1 MINQKQITQ
10 SVLTLIISSALF
22 LSSCSNDTKVV
33 NEQPNISPLPVKT
46 EIASGVFK
54 ISSDT
59 KICSN
64 DDLKNIGLIF
74 SERLTKLSS
83 LNLKTSTDCKTD
95 KSILLKIDNTIAEDE
110 GYKLDISSKGV
121 VISGKN
127 NAGVFYGVQTL
138 LQMIPSDASTK
149 KNIEIANLS
158 IKDAPFFKWRGMHLD
173 VSRHFL
179 PKQVVKDYID
189 ILAMHK
195 LNVFHWH
202 LTDDQ
207 GWRIEIKKHPKLT
220 EIGAWR
226 QDRTDEAWAIDDD
239 QRLPYDQNKPLYGG
253 FYTQEDIKEVVAY
266 ATARNITVVPEIEM
280 PGHSRAALVAY
291 PELSCF
297 AKDTEVAVGAF
308 VGENWDF
315 SDPFCAGNE
324 DTFKFFEDVIDEVL
338 VLFPSE
344 YIHIGGDEC
353 TKTRWSECD
362 KCQAR
367 IKEEGLKDEVE
378 LQSYFMQ
385 RMEKYI
391 NNKGR
396 KIIGWEEILEGGM
409 NPTAAIMP
417 WKFETALE
425 VCVEAAKGG
434 HEVIMSPSTYY
445 YFNLQ
450 WPFGKVTEPQ
460 TTSLKTVYDYN
471 PIPDDLDDKYKKSIV
486 GVEAAAWTEYIQNK
500 RDLEYQ
506 TMLRIAALSETAW
519 TNPKEKNY
527 NSFVKRLEN
536 LKSQYVK
543 YGYSY
548 YVPNPSGLTEKTVF
562 NNKILVKINK
572 QQPTTVLK
580 YTTDGSE
587 PNVNSKV
594 YEKEFYVTETTT
606 VKVAAFDNNGQKSD
620 VITGLFDKQ
629 DYRKGDDV
637 KNVKKG
643 IVLKTFKGKFRSAKL
658 IKGKKSTSKIIN
670 TVTITEKNNEVSAG
684 HIFNGYINIKE
695 EGVYTFNI
703 SSNDGCILY
712 IDGKTVVN
720 YDSFHNNV
728 VVGID
733 QYKSGQVA
741 LGKGY
746 HNFSV
751 KYFDWGTGEFI
762 KILIESDKMEKQELS
777 SDMLFH

>member
-1 MINQKQITQ
+1 MKKSSYHIKNI
-10 SVLTLIISSALF
+10 LILIISTTVF
-22 LSSCSNDTKVV
+22 FTSCSTDNKIVS
-33 NEQPNISPLPVKT
+33 EPNIIPKPVNT
-46 EIASGVFK
+46 ELSSGVFR
-54 ISSDT
+54 ISADT
-59 KICSN
+59 KICS
-64 DDLKNIGLIF
+64 DDALKNIGSIF
-74 SERLTKLSS
+74 SDQLEVLS
-83 LNLKTSTDCKTD
+83 NLKLDVSNDCKSG
-95 KSILLKIDNTIAEDE
+95 KNILLQIDENITEDD
-110 GYKLDISSKGV
+110 GYKLEISSDKV
-121 VISGKN
+121 VISGKDMG
-127 NAGVFYGVQTL
+127 GVYYGTQTF
-138 LQMIPSDASTK
+138 LQLIPADASSK
-149 KNIEIANLS
+149 KKIEVQNLTIS
-158 IKDAPFFKWRGMHLD
+158 DYPFFKWRGMHLD

-207 GWRIEIKKHPKLT
+207 GWRIEIKKYPKLT

-297 AKDTEVAVGAF
+297 GKDTEVAVGAF

-353 TKTRWSECD
+353 TKTRWSKCD

-417 WKFETALE
+417 WKFETALD

-486 GVEAAAWTEYIQNK
+486 GVEAAAWTEYIQTK

-506 TMLRIAALSETAW
+506 TMLRIAALSETGW
-519 TNPKEKNY
+519 SKPDEKNY
-527 NSFVKRLEN
+527 NSFVSRLEN
-536 LKSQYVK
+536 IKSQYVK

-548 YVPNPSGLTEKTVF
+548 YVPNPSGMAEKTVF
-562 NNKILVKINK
+562 TDSTLVTITN
-572 QQPTTVLK
+572 QQPNTILR

-587 PNVNSKV
+587 PTVNSETYNKQ
-594 YEKEFYVTETTT
+594 FYVNETTE

-620 VITGLFDKQ
+620 VITGLYEKQ
-629 DYRKGDDV
+629 EYRKGDDV
-637 KNVKKG
+637 ENLKKG
-643 IVLKTFKGKFRSAKL
+643 VVSKTFNGKFRSATL
-658 IKGKKSTSKIIN
+658 IKGKNPTTKIIEKI
-670 TVTITEKNNEVSAG
+670 TITEQNNEASAG
-684 HIFNGYINIKE
+684 HIFTGYIKIE
-695 EGVYTFNI
+695 EKGVYTFNI
-703 SSNDGCILY
+703 SSNDGSILE
-712 IDGKTVVN
+712 IGGNTVVD
-720 YDSFHNNV
+720 YDGFHNNV
-728 VVGID
+728 IVGVD
-733 QYKSGQVA
+733 QYKSGQIA
-741 LGKGY
+741 LDKGY
-746 HNFSV
+746 HQFTVN
-751 KYFDWGTGEFI
+751 YFDWGTGEFI
-762 KILIESDKMEKQELS
+762 KILIESNSLKKQEINPS
-777 SDMLFH
+777 ILFH